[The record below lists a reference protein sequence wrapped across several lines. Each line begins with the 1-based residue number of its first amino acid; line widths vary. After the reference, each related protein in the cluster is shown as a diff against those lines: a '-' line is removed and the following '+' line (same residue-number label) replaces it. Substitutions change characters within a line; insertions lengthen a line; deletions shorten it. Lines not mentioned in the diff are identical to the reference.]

1 MFTTGTK
8 VTGLIPNTDYECFV
22 IATYDGEAQ
31 CTSAESTTVV
41 PTLPNPPTNVSVSN
55 PTIAS
60 LDVAAIAP
68 EDPEGGGA
76 VPVAGYAFQCRPAN
90 ESECDPAGT
99 WFPSAFWS
107 PSPNDPTTPVTVDGL
122 DADTVYNCWAATV
135 AGDALDY
142 NSYEYSCSEP
152 VQGTTFLLED
162 VMMTVIESEP
172 LLRKVMWI
180 NETDTA
186 TFVSA
191 TCCLGTDPSTDC
203 ATNSTSSC
211 DGTSCSAEI
220 NFQTLVEGGVDDE
233 AAIAKMTAFAS
244 NNFNCTVDYMVP
256 PGTELTSEPA
266 TIACGLDGAG
276 ALAATNAGPTQ
287 ITGDPEAD
295 GFFKIGSTLQL
306 GTYVRKTAGD
316 SIAEFDLYVTS
327 FIWSDS
333 ISPVSGGSLQDPSVF
348 ENGDLVIGVGL
359 KSPVANNRGN
369 TGLKVDPFNA
379 PETYRPST
387 VVDVDSNGMGSTKG
401 GECAVGRFNLQVQTT
416 TGLYDVFE
424 ECPTPPPGTNLPRF
438 SFTTATADETIELP
452 LLPGN
457 WFETDDDTGFE
468 ILFKPDDIAT
478 FQETVVPESFE
489 AGWKFVMYGYFSG
502 AFQTDAVGF
511 GLPLSCPAP
520 TK

>member
-99 WFPSAFWS
+99 WFPSSAPFAS
-107 PSPNDPTTPVTVDGL
+107 DPTTPETVDGL

-135 AGDALDY
+135 AGDAG
-142 NSYEYSCSEP
+142 SYEYSCSEP

-220 NFQTLVEGGVDDE
+220 NFQTLVEGVVDDE

-295 GFFKIGSTLQL
+295 GFFKIGSSTQL
-306 GTYVRKTAGD
+306 GTYVRKTVGD

-333 ISPVSGGSLQDPSVF
+333 ISPVSGGSLQEPSVF

-359 KSPVANNRGN
+359 KSSVANDRAN

-379 PETYRPST
+379 LETYRPST
-387 VVDVDSNGMGSTKG
+387 VVDVDSNGMGSTG
-401 GECAVGRFNLQVQTT
+401 GGQCAVGRFNLQVQNTK
-416 TGLYDVFE
+416 GLYDVYKQ
-424 ECPTPPPGTNLPRF
+424 CDPTDGERLDI
-438 SFTTATADETIELP
+438 TTATAEESLDPLVL

-478 FQETVVPESFE
+478 FQDTTGVSFE
-489 AGWKFVMYGYFSG
+489 AGWKFVMYGYFSS

>member
-1 MFTTGTK
+1 
-8 VTGLIPNTDYECFV
+8 
-22 IATYDGEAQ
+22 
-31 CTSAESTTVV
+31 
-41 PTLPNPPTNVSVSN
+41 
-55 PTIAS
+55 
-60 LDVAAIAP
+60 
-68 EDPEGGGA
+68 
-76 VPVAGYAFQCRPAN
+76 
-90 ESECDPAGT
+90 
-99 WFPSAFWS
+99 
-107 PSPNDPTTPVTVDGL
+107 
-122 DADTVYNCWAATV
+122 
-135 AGDALDY
+135 
-142 NSYEYSCSEP
+142 
-152 VQGTTFLLED
+152 
-162 VMMTVIESEP
+162 
-172 LLRKVMWI
+172 
-180 NETDTA
+180 
-186 TFVSA
+186 
-191 TCCLGTDPSTDC
+191 
-203 ATNSTSSC
+203 
-211 DGTSCSAEI
+211 
-220 NFQTLVEGGVDDE
+220 
-233 AAIAKMTAFAS
+233 MTAFAS

-295 GFFKIGSTLQL
+295 GFFKIGSSTQL

-359 KSPVANNRGN
+359 KSSVANDRAN

-379 PETYRPST
+379 LETYRPST
-387 VVDVDSNGMGSTKG
+387 VVDVDSNGMGSTG
-401 GECAVGRFNLQVQTT
+401 GGQCAVGRFNLQVQNTK
-416 TGLYDVFE
+416 GLYDVYKQ
-424 ECPTPPPGTNLPRF
+424 CDPTYGERF
-438 SFTTATADETIELP
+438 DITTATAEASLDPPVL

-502 AFQTDAVGF
+502 PLQTDAVGF